1 MINQLA
7 RSQKRVVGAPLTF
20 LGPPVCP
27 AKAESLPASTEHE
40 DFVGNDTNSAALG
53 SLDGQSSP
61 MSADFWAGY
70 LSGAIGII
78 IGNPLDIIK
87 VRLQASHT
95 TPANAITP
103 PNPIRGQFEGTS
115 SLVRGAAAPIL
126 GYGALNA
133 LLFVAYNRTLM
144 YLSPT
149 TTDPTNPQGV
159 PLSQIWLAGAIGGL
173 ASWTISSPTELVKCR
188 AQLSSHQSVSSWAV
202 AKDILRK
209 SGPKGLYFGGLV
221 TSIRDSVGYG
231 FYFWSYELCKR
242 LMDSGGPSSQ
252 QEAISILLC
261 GGIAGVVTWA
271 SVFPLDVIKTRLQ
284 AQSLPGARLGSI
296 LPDRHLLLASAS
308 HSQTPTTGRILN
320 SVEITRQAYRS
331 EGLSIF
337 YRGLGVCSI
346 RAFIVNAVQWATY
359 EWIMKAFEQ
368 SRDLPQILEKI

>member
-115 SLVRGAAAPIL
+115 SLVRVSTGAAAPIL

-221 TSIRDSVGYG
+221 TSIRDS
-231 FYFWSYELCKR
+231 
-242 LMDSGGPSSQ
+242 
-252 QEAISILLC
+252 
-261 GGIAGVVTWA
+261 T
-271 SVFPLDVIKTRLQ
+271 
-284 AQSLPGARLGSI
+284 QSLPGARLGSI

-320 SVEITRQAYRS
+320 SVEITKQAYRS